1 MLGFSN
7 MFKLMTMDFGHGTG
21 VFFFCCFWF
30 FFKEVRVKVQNI
42 FASLN
47 LESINHF

>member
-21 VFFFCCFWF
+21 VFFFLFCF